1 MNDETNAAKR
11 ILRTLSRQRHEWA
24 SFTSRNQ
31 ALSIGIIA
39 TAALAAIAIGAWYFL
54 APQER
59 APGAATVADAPKKER
74 KVLYWADPMTPGF
87 KSDKP
92 GKSPFMDMQLV
103 PVYEGE
109 AGAAVVSVRPEIVQ
123 NLGVRTYTVTR
134 GSQPRRIAVTG
145 YLFRDARG
153 VAVLVDLIDRDA
165 SLVRAGQRAE
175 VRVADVPDRT
185 WGGTVEEV
193 EADVDIGARTVK
205 ARIRLS
211 QTSAVLKPNMYT
223 EVTILGAAAG
233 KSALFVPR
241 EALIR
246 TGSRNAVVLALG
258 EGRFQPVEVTP
269 GIESDDW
276 IEIRHG
282 IKAGDVVVT
291 SGQFLIDSEASVRAS
306 FSRMQSEEPGA
317 ADETRTPAGGAH
329 TGH

>member
-1 MNDETNAAKR
+1 MNRKQT
-11 ILRTLSRQRHEWA
+11 
-24 SFTSRNQ
+24 F
-31 ALSIGIIA
+31 SIGIIA
-39 TAALAAIAIGAWYFL
+39 AVVLAAIAIGAWYFL
-54 APQER
+54 APKEE
-59 APGAATVADAPKKER
+59 APGATTVADAAKKER
-74 KVLYWADPMTPGF
+74 KVLYWTDPMTPGF

-92 GKSPFMDMQLV
+92 GKSPFMDMELV
-103 PVYEGE
+103 PVYEDE

-134 GSQPRRIAVTG
+134 GSQPRRVAVTG

-153 VAVLVDLIDRDA
+153 LAVLVDLIDRDA
-165 SLVRAGQRAE
+165 SFVRAGQRAE

-211 QTSAVLKPNMYT
+211 QTSAVLKPNMFA
-223 EVTILGAAAG
+223 EAAILGTAAG
-233 KSALFVPR
+233 KSALFIPR

-246 TGSRNAVVLALG
+246 TGTRNAVVLALG

-306 FSRMQSEEPGA
+306 FSRMQSVEPG
-317 ADETRTPAGGAH
+317 EIKTPTGGTH